1 MIGLLRKKILNLNNM
16 KRVIPKVK
24 QIMNSS
30 FDIAKEF
37 NDVNVRPEHILLSI
51 LRDNNNM
58 GVKTLLSMNVDT
70 KKLIVRL
77 QFNCQQNIVP
87 RVQKKYNILPLNK
100 DSTEIINNSD
110 NEAG

>member
-37 NDVNVRPEHILLSI
+37 NDVNVRPEHILL
-51 LRDNNNM
+51 
-58 GVKTLLSMNVDT
+58 
-70 KKLIVRL
+70 
-77 QFNCQQNIVP
+77 
-87 RVQKKYNILPLNK
+87 
-100 DSTEIINNSD
+100 
-110 NEAG
+110 